1 MAMAEL
7 VNWPELERMDNP
19 LDPEAAAV
27 APVEIR
33 FQIKPN
39 SGEVL
44 TKELAAECSVAGHDA
59 PSPGAVLSFAEWE
72 KDKTPTL
79 YCYALA
85 RQMHEGDEVKLKVHP
100 RDKQHRAK
108 PEVVWEKD
116 FHVRVEGD
124 KFRLE

>member
-1 MAMAEL
+1 MAEL
-7 VNWPELERMDNP
+7 VNWPELERLDNP
-19 LDPEAAAV
+19 LEPEAAPL

-33 FQIKPN
+33 FQIKPG
-39 SGEVL
+39 SGEL
-44 TKELAAECSVAGHDA
+44 LSPELAAECSIAGRA
-59 PSPGAVLSFAEWE
+59 AVSPGAVLSFGEWE

-85 RQMHEGDEVKLKVHP
+85 RELHEGDEVKLRVHP
-100 RDKQHRAK
+100 RDKKHRVQ

-116 FHVRVEGD
+116 FRVRVEGD